1 MEIDFFDDDNEVFIK
16 LHKKTSDTDI
26 LYWEVWNNDETTAT
40 MHWGKLGDNGDKK
53 EVKASNNKDLKAAVN
68 KEINKFIADGY
79 EDVPYENYFL
89 MVLTFEMEGIGET
102 EDLDRMEDLR
112 SIITETLGWTG
123 NGNCDDGEIQ
133 EDKTIL
139 YADVL
144 NPDIAIQSIKAAF
157 KKEELTGEF
166 FVTVMQDEEVVIEN
180 KKVVLK

>member
-16 LHKKTSDTDI
+16 LHTKTSDKEI
-26 LYWEVWNNDETTAT
+26 LYWEVWSEDEKTAM
-40 MHWGKLGDNGDKK
+40 MHWGKLGYNGDKK
-53 EVKASNNKDLKAAVN
+53 EVKVSTHKELKQIVN

-79 EDVPYENYFL
+79 EDVPYEDYYL
-89 MVLTFEMEGIGET
+89 MVLTFEMESIGKS

-112 SIITETLGWTG
+112 GIITETLGWTG

-133 EDKTIL
+133 DNKTIL

-144 NPDIAIQSIKAAF
+144 NPDIAVHSIKAAF

-166 FVTVMQDEEVVIEN
+166 FVTVMQDEEVFIEN
-180 KKVVLK
+180 KKVTLK